1 MEEIIKKNYK
11 AEMFDYTLYSELAK
25 LEKNP
30 KVKDVLLELAEGEK
44 SHAEFW
50 KSIADSRNIKLENL
64 NFFDRLKLFILKT
77 FRKLLGLPL
86 TIKLA
91 EMGEINDAEKYYELS
106 KNETFSDTEKQK
118 LQDIMNQEL
127 VHEEILTQ
135 SQINAERIS
144 EAIYAVSDG
153 LIEVLAGVS
162 GLDSVLNTPFLVA
175 LGGLIIGI
183 SGMISMSIG
192 AYLSSSSEEDIK
204 KNKLK
209 DMNKTTEGIKSE
221 SGESVKITAISYIL
235 GAIIPIIPFLIGIS
249 GILGLISS
257 YVITGISTLIV
268 GSIIGLLS
276 NVNPI
281 KKGVIMTGL
290 ALSAA
295 LVTHGIGYIFHM
307 VGY

>member
-1 MEEIIKKNYK
+1 MSDIIRKNYK
-11 AEMFDYTLYSELAK
+11 SEIFDYSLYSDLAK
-25 LEKNP
+25 MERNQ
-30 KVKDVLLELAEGEK
+30 KVKEVLIELAEGER

-50 KSIADSRNIKLENL
+50 KNVAESRGILLDNLGFFDKIKL
-64 NFFDRLKLFILKT
+64 FFLKI
-77 FRKLLGLPL
+77 FRKILGLPL

-91 EMGEINDAEKYYELS
+91 ELGEINDAQKYYELS
-106 KNETFSDTEKQK
+106 KNEEFNDTEKQK
-118 LQDIMNQEL
+118 LLDIMNQEL
-127 VHEEILTQ
+127 VHEEVLTQ
-135 SQINAERIS
+135 SQINAERIRD
-144 EAIYAVSDG
+144 AIYAVSDG

-204 KNKLK
+204 KNK
-209 DMNKTTEGIKSE
+209 IKNNISSINEEKNE

-235 GAIIPIIPFLIGIS
+235 GAIIPILPFLIGIG
-249 GILGLISS
+249 GIFGLITS

-276 NVNPI
+276 NYNPL
-281 KKGVIMTGL
+281 KKGLIMTAL
-290 ALSAA
+290 AIGAA
-295 LVTHGIGYIFHM
+295 LVTHGIGAIFHLF
-307 VGY
+307 GY